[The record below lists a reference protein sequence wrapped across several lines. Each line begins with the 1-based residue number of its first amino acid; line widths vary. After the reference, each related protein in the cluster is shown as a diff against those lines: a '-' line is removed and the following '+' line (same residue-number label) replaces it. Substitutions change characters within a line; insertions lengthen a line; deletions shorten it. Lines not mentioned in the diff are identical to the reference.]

1 MLKKIKVKS
10 IILNDKKE
18 IPVEQFYDDDDGIKL
33 YLTDELHGAL
43 DLLTAYREFVHL
55 DKIKIR
61 TDTDEIWTLFD
72 CCYILR
78 KKDRQY
84 IHLYYYSFV
93 ENDVD
98 SRNFLCNK
106 LSAEFEISKSL
117 INRIFSENIDFIVDD
132 IRIKHDV
139 DDDNCTII
147 ISSTS
152 VKTYDELF
160 GYFIIYLELLNFI
173 FGYFPKIKA
182 ITYFL
187 DDNKIIL
194 NEELADKYISADKY
208 THRDECF
215 VCNIDNNT
223 FKNAFIKYK
232 LFSKKVELQ
241 INMYFIA
248 TMRKNSYIE
257 IDIVNI
263 LQILDGIYDQLSI
276 FENQTEDYCVE
287 MNIDIINKIKDM
299 DFSVINEKYGSDINI
314 NERIV
319 KSIERM
325 YKINYG
331 KKLKNMFKFDSY
343 FVFKEE
349 KKGQKPF
356 IKYGKLIGKCVN
368 SRNKISHVVSIDECF
383 NAMENAV
390 YIYKFILIF
399 RLLILQ
405 EIDLSNNINKSILN
419 GHILL
424 INNYIK
430 SNLSK

>member
-18 IPVEQFYDDDDGIKL
+18 ISVEQFYDDDDGIKL
-33 YLTDELHGAL
+33 YLNDELHDAL
-43 DLLTAYREFVHL
+43 DFLTAYREFVHL

-61 TDTDEIWTLFD
+61 TDSDDIWTLFD
-72 CCYILR
+72 CCYIIK

-117 INRIFSENIDFIVDD
+117 INRIFSENIDFVVDD
-132 IRIKHDV
+132 ITIKQDMN
-139 DDDNCTII
+139 DDNCIII
-147 ISSTS
+147 ISSST

-160 GYFIIYLELLNFI
+160 EYFIIYLELLNFI
-173 FGYFPKIKA
+173 FGYFPKIKT

-187 DDNKIIL
+187 NDTKIIL

-208 THRDECF
+208 THKDECF

-223 FKNAFIKYK
+223 LKKAFTKYK
-232 LFSKKVELQ
+232 LFSKNAELQ

-248 TMRKNSYIE
+248 TMKKNSYIE

-263 LQILDGIYDQLSI
+263 LQILDGIYDKLSI

-287 MNIDIINKIKDM
+287 MNNDIISKIKDI
-299 DFSVINEKYGSDINI
+299 DFSEINKKYGSDIDI
-314 NERIV
+314 NEKII

-325 YKINYG
+325 YKINYC
-331 KKLKNMFKFDSY
+331 KKLKNMFKYDSY

-349 KKGQKPF
+349 RKKHEPF
-356 IKYGKLIGKCVN
+356 IEYGKLIGKCVN
-368 SRNKISHVVSIDECF
+368 SRNKISHVVPIDECF

-405 EIDLSNNINKSILN
+405 EIDLSDNINKSFLN

>member
-1 MLKKIKVKS
+1 
-10 IILNDKKE
+10 
-18 IPVEQFYDDDDGIKL
+18 
-33 YLTDELHGAL
+33 
-43 DLLTAYREFVHL
+43 
-55 DKIKIR
+55 
-61 TDTDEIWTLFD
+61 
-72 CCYILR
+72 
-78 KKDRQY
+78 
-84 IHLYYYSFV
+84 
-93 ENDVD
+93 
-98 SRNFLCNK
+98 
-106 LSAEFEISKSL
+106 
-117 INRIFSENIDFIVDD
+117 
-132 IRIKHDV
+132 
-139 DDDNCTII
+139 
-147 ISSTS
+147 
-152 VKTYDELF
+152 
-160 GYFIIYLELLNFI
+160 
-173 FGYFPKIKA
+173 
-182 ITYFL
+182 
-187 DDNKIIL
+187 
-194 NEELADKYISADKY
+194 
-208 THRDECF
+208 
-215 VCNIDNNT
+215 
-223 FKNAFIKYK
+223 
-232 LFSKKVELQ
+232 
-241 INMYFIA
+241 
-248 TMRKNSYIE
+248 
-257 IDIVNI
+257 
-263 LQILDGIYDQLSI
+263 
-276 FENQTEDYCVE
+276 